1 MQRDPAVASP
11 HHGRRAVAQLAL
23 MRRGDRLFQLLLEL
37 GRGRVR
43 TARQLGERLGVSERT
58 VYRDI
63 ADLVAQGTP
72 VEGAAGI
79 GYSLRAGYQVP
90 PLMFDRDELEAL
102 ALGAAWVSAYADED
116 LRIAADRVLNKIDAV
131 LPQRLRPGLKSEG
144 IEVLAFS
151 HDAATRR
158 VLSAARRGMKERRKA
173 AARYLDGNGQASE
186 RVLWPLGLFYWGRVW
201 TLAAWCELR
210 QDYRSFRI
218 DRFVSLELLPA
229 AIPGD
234 AVVSLQQ
241 YLARVRDEP

>member
-1 MQRDPAVASP
+1 
-11 HHGRRAVAQLAL
+11 

-63 ADLVAQGTP
+63 ADLAAQGTP

-90 PLMFDRDELEAL
+90 PLMFERDELEAL

-116 LRIAADRVLNKIDAV
+116 LRVAADRVLNKIDAV
-131 LPQRLRPGLKSEG
+131 LPQRLRPGLKAEG

-151 HDAATRR
+151 HDPGTRR
-158 VLSAARRGMKERRKA
+158 VLSAARRGMKERRRLNA
-173 AARYLDGNGQASE
+173 DYLDGKQE
-186 RVLWPLGLFYWGRVW
+186 PTRRVLWPLGLFYWGRVW

-210 QDYRSFRI
+210 RDYRSFRI
-218 DRFVSLELLPA
+218 DRFVSLDLLPDT
-229 AIPGD
+229 IPGNAD
-234 AVVSLQQ
+234 INLQG
-241 YLARVRDEP
+241 YLARVRDQDC

>member
-1 MQRDPAVASP
+1 
-11 HHGRRAVAQLAL
+11 

-63 ADLVAQGTP
+63 ADLAAQGTP
-72 VEGAAGI
+72 IEGAAGI

-90 PLMFDRDELEAL
+90 PLMFDREELAAL
-102 ALGAAWVSAYADED
+102 ALGAAWVSGYADED
-116 LRIAADRVLNKIDAV
+116 LRAAADRVLSKIDAV
-131 LPQRLRPGLKSEG
+131 LPQRLRQGLRAEG

-151 HDAATRR
+151 HDPQTRQA
-158 VLSAARRGMKERRKA
+158 LTAARRALNERRKLN
-173 AARYLDGNGQASE
+173 ARYLDSKDQEST

-210 QDYRSFRI
+210 RDYRSFRL
-218 DRFVSLELLPA
+218 DRFRSLEALFDQIPQDSSVSLKA
-229 AIPGD
+229 
-234 AVVSLQQ
+234 
-241 YLARVRDEP
+241 YLANASAHES

>member
-1 MQRDPAVASP
+1 
-11 HHGRRAVAQLAL
+11 

-63 ADLVAQGTP
+63 ADLAAQGTP
-72 VEGAAGI
+72 IEGAAGI

-102 ALGAAWVSAYADED
+102 ALGAAWVSAYADES
-116 LRIAADRVLNKIDAV
+116 LRRAADQVLNKIDAV
-131 LPQRLRPGLKSEG
+131 LPPRLRPDLRADG

-151 HDAATRR
+151 HDPGTRR
-158 VLSAARRGMKERRKA
+158 VLSAARRGMKERRKLSA
-173 AARYLDGNGQASE
+173 AYVDQKEQETR
-186 RVLWPLGLFYWGRVW
+186 RVLWPLGLYYWGRVW

-210 QDYRSFRI
+210 GDYRSFRI
-218 DRFVSLELLPA
+218 DRFATLDLLPV
-229 AIPGD
+229 AIPAG
-234 AVVSLQQ
+234 AEISLAG
-241 YLARVRDEP
+241 YLARVREDCES